1 MTEFLD
7 VPGGRIACDVTGS
20 GTLVVS
26 SHGIGDRRQAYRF
39 LAPMLARAGYR
50 VAKISPSV
58 QGDRGLE
65 VGRCP
70 GR

>member
-1 MTEFLD
+1 M
-7 VPGGRIACDVTGS
+7 TGS
-20 GTLVVS
+20 GPLVVLPP
-26 SHGIGDRRQAYRF
+26 GIGVRRQAYRF